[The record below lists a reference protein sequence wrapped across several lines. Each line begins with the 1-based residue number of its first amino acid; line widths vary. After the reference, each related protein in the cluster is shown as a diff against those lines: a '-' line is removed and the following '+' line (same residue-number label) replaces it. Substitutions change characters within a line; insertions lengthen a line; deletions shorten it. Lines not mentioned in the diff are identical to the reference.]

1 MANDW
6 AAVAQAIN
14 SRMAELGLRQ
24 RQLIERSRVSKAVVS
39 ELMRN
44 VAPRRRSART
54 LEALSVALDW
64 HPDHLAA
71 VLANVEPPAVGEPV
85 HRPEDIPAR
94 LAAIERQLREV
105 NARLDEMRSAG
116 DEQFAEL
123 RKSLDTLAESVAPN
137 VNGNRGR

>member
-64 HPDHLAA
+64 HPDHLAS

-85 HRPEDIPAR
+85 HRPEDVPAR

-105 NARLDEMRSAG
+105 NARLDELHSAG
-116 DEQFAEL
+116 DEHFSEI
-123 RKSLDTLAESVAPN
+123 RKSLDALSDSVSSDSDGKP
-137 VNGNRGR
+137 GR

>member
-1 MANDW
+1 VANDW

-85 HRPEDIPAR
+85 HRPEDVPAR

>member
-1 MANDW
+1 MADDW
-6 AAVAQAIN
+6 AAVAHAIN
-14 SRMAELGLRQ
+14 RRMVELGLRQ

-71 VLANVEPPAVGEPV
+71 VLTNTEPPAPGDPV
-85 HRPEDIPAR
+85 HRPDDVPAR
-94 LAAIERQLREV
+94 LTAIERQLRDIT
-105 NARLDEMRSAG
+105 ARLDDLRSSGDDQFTEM
-116 DEQFAEL
+116 
-123 RKSLDTLAESVAPN
+123 RKSLDALADGISRVTDGKP
-137 VNGNRGR
+137 RR

>member
-1 MANDW
+1 MADDW

-116 DEQFAEL
+116 DEQFSEL
-123 RKSLDTLAESVAPN
+123 RKSLNALAESVAPN
-137 VNGNRGR
+137 VNGNLGR

>member
-1 MANDW
+1 VANDW
-6 AAVAQAIN
+6 TAVAQAIN
-14 SRMAELGLRQ
+14 SRMTELGLRQ

-85 HRPEDIPAR
+85 HRPEDIPAQ

-105 NARLDEMRSAG
+105 NTRLGEMRSAG
-116 DEQFAEL
+116 DEQFSEL
-123 RKSLDTLAESVAPN
+123 RKSLDALAESITPN
-137 VNGNRGR
+137 VNENRGR

>member
-6 AAVAQAIN
+6 AAVAEAIN
-14 SRMAELGLRQ
+14 GRMAELGLRQ

-71 VLANVEPPAVGEPV
+71 VLANEEPSPVGAPV
-85 HRPEDIPAR
+85 HRPEDVPAR
-94 LAAIERQLREV
+94 LAAIERQLRDI
-105 NARLDEMRSAG
+105 NARIDDMRSAS
-116 DEQFAEL
+116 DEQFAEI
-123 RKSLDTLAESVAPN
+123 RKALGSLNL
-137 VNGNRGR
+137 GKGGK